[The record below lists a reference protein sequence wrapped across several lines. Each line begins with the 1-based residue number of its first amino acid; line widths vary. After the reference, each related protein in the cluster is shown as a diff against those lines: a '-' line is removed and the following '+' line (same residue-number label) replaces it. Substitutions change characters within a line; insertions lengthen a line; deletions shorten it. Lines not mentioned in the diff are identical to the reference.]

1 MRRNF
6 LLLLS
11 LASSLAAAQ
20 VDAQVQGPD
29 LRDMMSSRN
38 IAMGGAYEALGYGAE
53 TIGGNPAAL
62 SLYKRYQIE
71 ATGSWDIPQG
81 YGFGS
86 LGIADSTNPL
96 AAGVSYHFATFGGE
110 KRTYAHITTLSLA
123 YALGELIHLG
133 FSTRSYVLVGASK
146 LNAITVNAGIVAKPV
161 SFMTLGFSGHNLIGV
176 YNTNVSRYF
185 VASIGF
191 QIAGQLTPAF
201 DLRMDFNKIDGGVLT
216 PRLAYHGGIEWLIAE
231 TFPIRIGYEYDG
243 IANHQYISAGLGWFS
258 SGSGIDFAYR
268 HELGGLEGR
277 MISLT
282 LKLQL

>member
-1 MRRNF
+1 VRRNF

-20 VDAQVQGPD
+20 VEAQSQGPD

-96 AAGVSYHFATFGGE
+96 AAGVSYHFATFGGA
-110 KRTYAHITTLSLA
+110 KRSYAHITTLALA

-133 FSTRSYVLVGASK
+133 FTTRSYVLVGDSN
-146 LNAITVNAGIVAKPV
+146 LNAISINAGVIAKPV

-201 DLRMDFNKIDGGVLT
+201 DLRMDFNQVN

-231 TFPIRIGYEYDG
+231 TFPIRIGYQYDG
-243 IANHQYISAGLGWFS
+243 IANHQYLSGGIGWFS

-268 HELGGLEGR
+268 HELGGTEGR

>member
-20 VDAQVQGPD
+20 VDAQGQGPD

-96 AAGVSYHFATFGGE
+96 AAGVSYHFATFGGS
-110 KRTYAHITTLSLA
+110 KRSYAHITTLALA

-133 FSTRSYVLVGASK
+133 FTTRSYVLVGDSN
-146 LNAITVNAGIVAKPV
+146 LNAISINAGVIAKPV

-176 YNTNVSRYF
+176 YNPNVSRYF

-201 DLRMDFNKIDGGVLT
+201 DLRMDFNQVN
-216 PRLAYHGGIEWLIAE
+216 PRLAYHGGVEWLIAE
-231 TFPIRIGYEYDG
+231 TFPVRIGYEYDG
-243 IANHQYISAGLGWFS
+243 IANHQYLSAGVGWFS

-268 HELGGLEGR
+268 HELGGTEGR
-277 MISLT
+277 LISLT